1 MEEKRMLKNYFGTMI
16 LVALLCALPHIAFC
30 NGKVSEDHFF
40 ADEMLEV
47 FDFMNPDYVDY
58 VREISQDYDDE
69 IMITPPDASSN
80 PNLMTMADV
89 KDVQSQY
96 NSYVVDDNA
105 HHVDYFNFRFL
116 DPAYI
121 EYVRS
126 LNCKEKIIVDQYM
139 GYVRKMN
146 PDKSDLTIQE
156 ILESVL

>member
-1 MEEKRMLKNYFGTMI
+1 MLKNYFGTMI

-89 KDVQSQY
+89 NAIQAQY
-96 NSYVVDDNA
+96 DFQVIDIDNDTK
-105 HHVDYFNFRFL
+105 HPDFFDSRLL
-116 DPAYI
+116 DPDYI
-121 EYVRS
+121 DYVRSINKKENSFVNQYVDYVRS
-126 LNCKEKIIVDQYM
+126 LNAGQEM
-139 GYVRKMN
+139 
-146 PDKSDLTIQE
+146 LTAQQITDA
-156 ILESVL
+156 IM